1 LAKLKSETER
11 SKSIL
16 EKQALAEQK
25 RKQLSYEAAVKAGL
39 QSPPKSPAKMPRSIL
54 EPVNKVQPE
63 DKDRQEGCL
72 DLVKRLKKEKKERQR
87 KLEEYQRKQDAK
99 MSAEIEERRKAEAD
113 RAHQKQVQVD
123 RRRDEIE
130 NMVRVRKENR

>member
-1 LAKLKSETER
+1 
-11 SKSIL
+11 
-16 EKQALAEQK
+16 
-25 RKQLSYEAAVKAGL
+25 
-39 QSPPKSPAKMPRSIL
+39 MPRSIL